1 MKVMVLLLV
10 LLLVDGI
17 ASVCMST
24 NGTTQGLSVY
34 QRVCCVINN
43 LGRSHTIKENG
54 ITQYIFCPTV
64 QPKSCPGID
73 LTISILVLCN
83 YRKRLQDL
91 V

>member
-10 LLLVDGI
+10 FLLVDGI

-34 QRVCCVINN
+34 QRAFCVINN

-54 ITQYIFCPTV
+54 I
-64 QPKSCPGID
+64 
-73 LTISILVLCN
+73 
-83 YRKRLQDL
+83 RR
-91 V
+91 

>member
-10 LLLVDGI
+10 FLLVDGI

-54 ITQYIFCPTV
+54 CTV
-64 QPKSCPGID
+64 GHRICCIILFHIVHWLKRA
-73 LTISILVLCN
+73 SILLKLYVHQAANC
-83 YRKRLQDL
+83 
-91 V
+91 

>member
-10 LLLVDGI
+10 FLVVDGI

-43 LGRSHTIKENG
+43 LGRSHTIKGNG
-54 ITQYIFCPTV
+54 IMVWYQWYQCV
-64 QPKSCPGID
+64 NKSEDTNIM
-73 LTISILVLCN
+73 LFMHFVHLELA
-83 YRKRLQDL
+83 
-91 V
+91 

>member
-1 MKVMVLLLV
+1 MKVTVLLLV
-10 LLLVDGI
+10 FLLVDGI

-54 ITQYIFCPTV
+54 IRQ
-64 QPKSCPGID
+64 
-73 LTISILVLCN
+73 
-83 YRKRLQDL
+83 
-91 V
+91 

>member
-10 LLLVDGI
+10 LLVVDGI

-43 LGRSHTIKENG
+43 LGRSHTIKGNG
-54 ITQYIFCPTV
+54 ITQYILCPTV
-64 QPKSCPGID
+64 QPKSCPGIVIIILD
-73 LTISILVLCN
+73 L
-83 YRKRLQDL
+83 
-91 V
+91 